1 MANYDGNV
9 VINVT
14 GDAPVVPSA
23 SFNVILLIAAATTL
37 GAGFTERYRE
47 YTSAAGVAA
56 DLASTD
62 ISAATAAKLN
72 AWLAQSPRAGKVM
85 VGRADIEAQVTTI
98 TISTTADGT
107 WEIDLVTPSGVEVNA
122 TYAASGSATA
132 STVATGLRSAL
143 TTALGSSSGITV
155 GGSGADI
162 TLTAA
167 AGDDAFTGVT
177 ITEPGIGVG
186 DIVATNAAAPLKTE
200 LDAILAE
207 TTGFYMV
214 AQETTTSHILHLR
227 LSQWI
232 DSNSRFGIHQ
242 TADSVTITSG
252 TTDIAYVL
260 KTALNARN
268 AVVYHAT
275 AGNAEH
281 PAFLVPAKKLSAN
294 PDKTSVAWAYAQITG
309 LTAQNLS
316 DTARGHLTTKNC
328 NVYGIFKGLGSF
340 QPGKMANGDWFDKR
354 ITFDWV
360 EARSRESVQNLLI
373 GTSNRNAGKLG
384 MDDEGIQSVASCISA
399 VLKQG
404 EAAGHFV
411 TGTTKVIAPA
421 AADLTLAEKQSGA
434 LTLTAQGELRVGI
447 YSVTTNMTLVVDLA
461 SIGLA

>member
-1 MANYDGNV
+1 MPNYDSNV
-9 VINVT
+9 TINVT

-47 YTSAAGVAA
+47 YTSSAGVAA
-56 DLASTD
+56 DLAATD

-72 AWLAQSPRAGKVM
+72 AWLTQVPRAGKVM
-85 VGRADIEAQVTTI
+85 IGRADIEAQVTTI
-98 TISTTADGT
+98 TIATEADGL
-107 WEIDLVTPSGVEVNA
+107 WNIAFATPSGTA
-122 TYAASGSATA
+122 ISADYTASGSATPSA
-132 STVATGLRSAL
+132 IATGLRAAINA
-143 TTALGSSSGITV
+143 ALGLGSGVTV

-167 AGDDAFTGVT
+167 AGDDAFTLPVV
-177 ITEPGIGVG
+177 TEPGSGVG
-186 DIVATNAAAPLKTE
+186 NVVATNAAVPLKTE
-200 LDAILAE
+200 LDAIVAE
-207 TTGFYMV
+207 TTAFYFV
-214 AQETTTSHILHLR
+214 AQETTTSHMLHLR

-232 DSNSRFGIHQ
+232 DVNSRFGIHQ
-242 TADSVTITSG
+242 TADSVTPTSG

-294 PDKTSVAWAYAQITG
+294 PDRTSVSWAYTQISG
-309 LTAQNLS
+309 LTAQKLS
-316 DTARGHLTTKNC
+316 DTAKGHLTTKNC
-328 NVYGIFKGLGSF
+328 NVYGVFKGLGSF

-360 EARSRESVQNLLI
+360 EARARESVQNMLI
-373 GTSNRNAGKLG
+373 AVANRNEGKLG
-384 MDDEGIQSVASCISA
+384 MDDDGIQAVASCISA

-411 TGTTKVIAPA
+411 RDTTKVIAPV

-434 LTLTAQGELRVGI
+434 LTLTALGELRVGI
-447 YSVTTNMTLVVDLA
+447 YTVTANMTLVVDLA
-461 SIGLA
+461 TLGLA